1 METDLIKKTIFGKYK
16 VLKVLGKGA
25 FGKIFQ
31 GVNILTNEQVAI
43 KAEDWKVKG
52 EFLEGEAY
60 ILYYLRNFGIPEIKS
75 FGTYKK
81 YKILVQNLL
90 GDNLDTLFLNDEEK
104 KLNFKDICMIAI
116 QLIDRLEYIHS
127 KYVIH
132 RDLKPEN
139 LLIDLE
145 TGTIIYLIDFGMA
158 KKYRSGKT
166 KKHIKFQIT
175 KKFTGTLRYSSVN
188 ATRGAEL
195 SRRDDLESA
204 GYVLIY
210 LSQRRYLPWIGLTA
224 KNKRDKFYNNYKMKK
239 NMKEEILCK
248 YLPKQFCDYMKYVKK
263 LKFEEDPDYNYLRWL
278 FLNLLISLKCQND
291 LKFGWNSDKKDKSR
305 NASNPKY
312 ARNDL
317 LLKRKYSPHSRI
329 LRNIKNSK
337 EKENK
342 MKNIE
347 PKKADEISYEKQ
359 NIKIKDISE
368 KSNKIEMGEISSKNN
383 DDLNND
389 KTSENAADIEE
400 QKDELSDI
408 VTKNAQF
415 NVDVNMEDLDEAKSN
430 DANSNIKNE
439 KLNLD
444 EFKIKNYKNINY
456 RGIYKTINE
465 QNLKTF
471 LTSTNDSSKP
481 RDKLNYPKES
491 MNNNIY
497 NISTKDSN
505 KEYKIKGKDQSL
517 KNALAI
523 NKLIKEKILLKKIFN
538 KIPKKINVKRIN
550 NISSSYYKTLD
561 TKKNRCN
568 KYEIPK
574 PINCTKK
581 KNNFILKNI
590 EITRINNLK
599 QLTPDRV
606 KYAITF
612 NNLDFLNKKL
622 SSKRDPINYNK
633 MNVDNSDIEKKMNF
647 NQNQNNIIQN
657 YRYKKFFINNNS
669 VKQLNSIRM
678 KNISPFK
685 NSIYQNSEYQSIFK
699 ARQLQ
704 NTINDYNYIDTEK
717 IYNTEILFDTKEKTI
732 PIFRNRSR
740 RDNTKKSGF
749 IPNQKGLLKNFSRK
763 KFFDSNTNNYNNL
776 SFDISSSDKR
786 NLYFYKRP
794 KKYVF
799 DIQKTPK
806 FAASTSN
813 INIKKNY
820 IFPINYYLDNSKSYK
835 KKTTINA
842 IYNTYSTNNY

>member
-16 VLKVLGKGA
+16 VLKELGKGA

-239 NMKEEILCK
+239 NMKEEILCQ

-291 LKFGWNSDKKDKSR
+291 LKFGWNSDKKDKPR

-312 ARNDL
+312 TRNDL
-317 LLKRKYSPHSRI
+317 LLKRKHSPHSRI

-347 PKKADEISYEKQ
+347 PKKVDEISDEKP
-359 NIKIKDISE
+359 NIKIKNISE

-389 KTSENAADIEE
+389 KTSENVAVIEE

-408 VTKNAQF
+408 VTKIAQF

-430 DANSNIKNE
+430 DVNSNIKNE
-439 KLNLD
+439 MLNLD

-471 LTSTNDSSKP
+471 LTSTNDSSKT

-505 KEYKIKGKDQSL
+505 KEYKIKGKGQSL

-561 TKKNRCN
+561 AKKNRCN

-740 RDNTKKSGF
+740 RDNTRKSGF

-763 KFFDSNTNNYNNL
+763 KFFDSNINNYNNL

-794 KKYVF
+794 KKYIF

-835 KKTTINA
+835 KKTTINV